1 MALPRRWRWP
11 SEGPDRRRDP
21 LPSPG
26 GAPCLRARRVSGRG
40 LVLLAG
46 ERGGV
51 MKPGL
56 LLWRK
61 DGFAVVTKVAGEW
74 VQLSWLTGNLAGEK
88 DEIDVYGVRSFRVVE
103 KVTA

>member
-1 MALPRRWRWP
+1 
-11 SEGPDRRRDP
+11 
-21 LPSPG
+21 
-26 GAPCLRARRVSGRG
+26 
-40 LVLLAG
+40 
-46 ERGGV
+46 